1 MFIFYDDEIE
11 ELSEDGLYDFM
22 TDVEDNRE
30 LDIWDRK
37 AIYQFMLLYIQEH
50 FDKKQMTEFLNALN
64 QNLKDK
70 RECEIKEAFSSI
82 RISKKATKG
91 QQENISTD

>member
-1 MFIFYDDEIE
+1 MFIFCDDKIK

-22 TDVEDNRE
+22 TDAEDNGE
-30 LDIWDRK
+30 LDILDK
-37 AIYQFMLLYIQEH
+37 EVVYQFMLLYIQEH

-70 RECEIKEAFSSI
+70 YGTYYIELFQKEILL
-82 RISKKATKG
+82 
-91 QQENISTD
+91 